1 MFNSRHIFSAYRVTA
16 YLFCLYFFFRV
27 FTEHE
32 YAIFFRLASLT
43 LTWGELSRSFV
54 HYLIKVVLDGYQN
67 SLGKLNHLI
76 RRTVSW
82 GSINILSCQL
92 RVFLSSERKGLLTA
106 HS

>member
-1 MFNSRHIFSAYRVTA
+1 MESLRTYFVCI
-16 YLFCLYFFFRV
+16 FFFRV

-43 LTWGELSRSFV
+43 LTWGEPSRSFV

-92 RVFLSSERKGLLTA
+92 KVFFTIKKERLINST
-106 HS
+106 

>member
-1 MFNSRHIFSAYRVTA
+1 MFNSRHIFSAYGVTA

-43 LTWGELSRSFV
+43 LTWGEPSRSFV

-92 RVFLSSERKGLLTA
+92 RVFFIFRKERLINST
-106 HS
+106 